1 MDGNVKKMGF
11 WSEFKEKHPGIAQF
25 IVFFII
31 SNGVTVLQMIL
42 MPLIKYLFGFTS
54 LVSTAFQI
62 LPVGH
67 NLDGSVYYVFD
78 YAAGS
83 IAGGG
88 GGGLAYFLAVEIT
101 LLLAQIINFFLQ
113 RNVTFKSNTSVV
125 KAAVWY
131 FIAWVIISIGAAAL
145 QGLYKTP
152 IYNFCMNLMGQGAGM
167 TVADIITM
175 LINCV
180 ISFWVFFPI
189 MKIIFKEKKAE
200 NA

>member
-1 MDGNVKKMGF
+1 MSSSVKTVKGTGI
-11 WSEFKEKHPGIAQF
+11 WGRFKEKHPGIAQF
-25 IVFFII
+25 IVFFMI

-42 MPLIKYLFGFTS
+42 MPFIKYLFEFTS
-54 LVSTAFQI
+54 LVTTNFQI

-78 YAAGS
+78 YASGS
-83 IAGGG
+83 IANGG

-101 LLLAQIINFFLQ
+101 LLIAQSINFFLQ

-125 KAAVWY
+125 MAAVWY
-131 FIAWVIISIGAAAL
+131 FIAWVVISVGAAAL

-152 IYNFCMNLMGQGAGM
+152 IYEFCMNLMGQGAGM
-167 TVADIITM
+167 MAADLITM
-175 LINCV
+175 FINCI

-189 MKIIFKEKKAE
+189 MKIIFKQK
-200 NA
+200 